1 MSHFV
6 FECNSDTYLDCM
18 THQIFASNTAWP
30 LQVTQGD
37 YLFLH
42 HYETG
47 VLLGLWKAKTNGARG
62 LVPKLWRGR
71 FPFQVMIEPA
81 IARPH
86 DVPREALAELGINP
100 SAGRFEGL
108 PGASISDRCHNQ
120 SSLCPGISPCA
131 PLGQKTID
139 RYLGANRDAR

>member
-1 MSHFV
+1 MFDHKLQSQVECPPMSHFV

-18 THQIFASNTAWP
+18 AHQVFASNTAWP
-30 LQVTQGD
+30 LQVAQGD

-42 HYETG
+42 QYETG

-81 IARPH
+81 IARPQ
-86 DVPREALAELGINP
+86 DVPRETLAELGINP

-108 PGASISDRCHNQ
+108 LDASIGEKLANA
-120 SSLCPGISPCA
+120 LLA
-131 PLGQKTID
+131 QK
-139 RYLGANRDAR
+139 L

>member
-18 THQIFASNTAWP
+18 THQVFASNTAWP

-81 IARPH
+81 IARPQ
-86 DVPREALAELGINP
+86 DVPRETLAELGINP

-108 PGASISDRCHNQ
+108 LDASIGEKLANA
-120 SSLCPGISPCA
+120 LLA
-131 PLGQKTID
+131 QKP
-139 RYLGANRDAR
+139 